1 MWSLCRRVALVLPLL
16 LLGCGESSK
25 AEIIEKAKGAG
36 TKAELEAA
44 LGQPDDLAKV
54 GPLEKWTYN
63 AADGEVTFII
73 TGDSVA
79 LELAGGQ
86 ASE

>member
-1 MWSLCRRVALVLPLL
+1 MWSLFRRAALVLPLL
-16 LLGCGESSK
+16 LLGCGDPSK
-25 AEIIEKAKGAG
+25 AELIEKAKGAD
-36 TKAELEAA
+36 TTSALEAA
-44 LGQPDDLAKV
+44 LGQPDDLSKV
-54 GPLEKWTYN
+54 GPLEKWTYK

-73 TGDSVA
+73 TGESVA